1 MSAVNH
7 TRERRGA
14 NSVLYLVRETVCG
27 SRSSMSISRMAGV
40 CTNQASAI
48 VMRKKVIDEEQCNN
62 CGIQRVNGEEQLSI
76 SVLCGTA
83 AIVVFKEFGGRA
95 VQDLILVETSVVIFL
110 FFAGLAF
117 S

>member
-27 SRSSMSISRMAGV
+27 SRSSMSISRMAEV

-48 VMRKKVIDEEQCNN
+48 VMRKKLLMKSNA
-62 CGIQRVNGEEQLSI
+62 
-76 SVLCGTA
+76 T
-83 AIVVFKEFGGRA
+83 IVVYNELMVK
-95 VQDLILVETSVVIFL
+95 SN
-110 FFAGLAF
+110 
-117 S
+117 